1 MQATTSG
8 ARATLGAVT
17 ILPADQPTPGPMAS
31 LWRLRS
37 YVRPYTTQLVT
48 MLVAALL
55 GVGSSIVVPLVTKTV
70 VDGPVAHGQRD
81 RLVPLA
87 LLALALGVA
96 EAVLIFVRRWIQTN
110 ATLGM
115 EKQMRDD
122 VYAHLQSLPPAFHD
136 RWQSG
141 QLLSRA
147 TTDLSA
153 IRRFVGFGLV
163 FLVVN
168 LATFGT
174 VIALLVRLDP
184 LLGFLVALSLVPVA
198 VVCAKFERSYHVVSR
213 RVQDQTGDLATT
225 IEESATG
232 VRVIKAFGRRR
243 LVAEGFDR
251 RALRVY
257 ETQLA
262 KVRLRA
268 TFWSLL
274 DFLPNATLG
283 LILLLGAMAVGEGRL
298 SLGGLVAFITLVL
311 QLVWPVEALGFILA
325 SGQEAATAAQR
336 IYEVLDSVPEIVDRP
351 GARPVDATAGRLRFE
366 HVGFTFPGARSP
378 VLHDVNLTVAPGE
391 TVALVGVTG
400 SGKTTMAALVP
411 RLTDVTAGRITL
423 DGIDIR
429 DLELTSLRRLVATAF
444 EEPILFSASVRENV
458 TLGSPEATDADV
470 AAALSLAQAD
480 FVYELPW
487 GLDTRVGEQGLS
499 LSGGQRQRLAL
510 ARAVIGR
517 PRVLV
522 LDDPLSALDVAT
534 ESLVEEAL
542 ARMLAETTALVVV
555 HRPSTVALADRVAL
569 LQDGTITAVGT
580 HSELMA
586 DEPDYRAILSQESE
600 VESR

>member
-1 MQATTSG
+1 
-8 ARATLGAVT
+8 
-17 ILPADQPTPGPMAS
+17 
-31 LWRLRS
+31 
-37 YVRPYTTQLVT
+37 
-48 MLVAALL
+48 
-55 GVGSSIVVPLVTKTV
+55 
-70 VDGPVAHGQRD
+70 
-81 RLVPLA
+81 
-87 LLALALGVA
+87 
-96 EAVLIFVRRWIQTN
+96 
-110 ATLGM
+110 
-115 EKQMRDD
+115 
-122 VYAHLQSLPPAFHD
+122 
-136 RWQSG
+136 
-141 QLLSRA
+141 
-147 TTDLSA
+147 
-153 IRRFVGFGLV
+153 
-163 FLVVN
+163 
-168 LATFGT
+168 
-174 VIALLVRLDP
+174 
-184 LLGFLVALSLVPVA
+184 
-198 VVCAKFERSYHVVSR
+198 VVSR

-542 ARMLAETTALVVV
+542 ARMLAGTTALVVV

>member
-96 EAVLIFVRRWIQTN
+96 EAVLIFIRRWIQTN

-251 RALRVY
+251 GALRVY

-378 VLHDVNLTVAPGE
+378 VLHNVNLTVAPGE

>member
-1 MQATTSG
+1 M
-8 ARATLGAVT
+8 GAVT
-17 ILPADQPTPGPMAS
+17 LLPEGQLTPGPMAS
-31 LWRLRS
+31 LWRLRF
-37 YVRPYTTQLVT
+37 YVRPYARQMVT

-55 GVGSSIVVPLVTKTV
+55 GVGASIVVPLVTKSV

-81 RLVPLA
+81 KVVPLA
-87 LLALALGVA
+87 LLAIALGVA
-96 EAVLIFVRRWIQTN
+96 EALLIGIRRWIQTK
-110 ATLGM
+110 ATLGL

-122 VYAHLQSLPPAFHD
+122 IYAHLQSLPPSFHD
-136 RWQSG
+136 HWQSG

-147 TTDLSA
+147 TGDLAA
-153 IRRFVGFGLV
+153 IRRFIGFGLV

-168 LATFGT
+168 LATFVT
-174 VIALLVRLDP
+174 VVALLVRLDP
-184 LLGFLVALSLVPVA
+184 LLGFLVGLSLVPVA
-198 VVCAKFERSYHVVSR
+198 VVCAKFERGYSVVSR

-232 VRVIKAFGRRR
+232 IRVIKAFGRRR
-243 LVAEGFDR
+243 LVAEGFDSGAR
-251 RALRVY
+251 KVY

-268 TFWSLL
+268 KFWSLL

-283 LILLLGAMAVGEGRL
+283 LILLLGALAVGEGRL

-325 SGQEAATAAQR
+325 AGQEAATATQR
-336 IYEVLDSVPEIVDRP
+336 IYEVLDAVPEIVDSP
-351 GARPVDATAGRLRFE
+351 GARMLDQAQGRLRFDN
-366 HVGFTFPGARSP
+366 VGFTFPGASTP
-378 VLHDVNLTVAPGE
+378 ILHDVNLTVAPGE
-391 TVALVGVTG
+391 TVALVGITG
-400 SGKTTMAALVP
+400 SGKTTLAGLVP
-411 RLTDVTAGRITL
+411 RLTDVSAGRITL

-429 DLELTSLRRLVATAF
+429 DLKLSSLRRLVATAF

-458 TLGSPEATDADV
+458 TLGSPEATDADA

-480 FVYELPW
+480 FVYDLPW

-517 PRVLV
+517 PRVLI

-534 ESLVEEAL
+534 EALVEEAL
-542 ARMLAETTALVVV
+542 ARVLADTTALIVV

-569 LQDGTITAVGT
+569 LQGGTITAVGT

-586 DEPDYRAILSQESE
+586 DEPAYRDILSQESE

>member
-96 EAVLIFVRRWIQTN
+96 EAVLIFIRRWIQTN

-251 RALRVY
+251 GALRVY

-423 DGIDIR
+423 DDIDIR

>member
-1 MQATTSG
+1 MTTLPHDQRNHSP
-8 ARATLGAVT
+8 LG
-17 ILPADQPTPGPMAS
+17 S

-37 YVRPYTTQLVT
+37 YVRPYAGQLVT
-48 MLVAALL
+48 MLTAALL
-55 GVGSSIVVPLVTKTV
+55 GVGASIVVPLVTKTV

-87 LLALALGVA
+87 LLAMALGVT
-96 EAVLIFVRRWIQTN
+96 EGLLIFVRRWIQTT

-115 EKQMRDD
+115 EKRMRDD
-122 VYAHLQSLPPAFHD
+122 IYAHLQSLPPAFHD

-168 LATFGT
+168 VATFAT
-174 VIALLVRLDP
+174 VIALLVHLDP
-184 LLGFLVALSLVPVA
+184 LLGAVVALSLIPVV
-198 VVCAKFERSYHVVSR
+198 VVCARFERGYSVVSR
-213 RVQDQTGDLATT
+213 RVQDQTGDLATS

-232 VRVIKAFGRRR
+232 IRVIKAFGRRR
-243 LVAEGFDR
+243 LMAATFDR
-251 RALRVY
+251 GARKVY
-257 ETQLA
+257 DTQLA

-268 TFWSLL
+268 TFWALL
-274 DFLPNATLG
+274 DLVPNATLG
-283 LILLLGAMAVGEGRL
+283 IVLLLGALAVGEHRL

-311 QLVWPVEALGFILA
+311 QLIWPVEALGFILA
-325 SGQEAATAAQR
+325 AAQEAATAAQR
-336 IYEVLDSVPEIVDRP
+336 IYELLDSRPEILDRP
-351 GARPVDATAGRLRFE
+351 TARDLEDSPGRLRFDG
-366 HVGFTFPGARSP
+366 VGFTYPGATRP
-378 VLHDVNLTVAPGE
+378 VLHDIDLTIAPGE
-391 TVALVGVTG
+391 TLALVGATG
-400 SGKTTMAALVP
+400 SGKSTLAGLVP
-411 RLTDVTAGRITL
+411 RLTDVTAGRISL

-429 DLELTSLRRLVATAF
+429 DLKLTSLRRLVATAF

-458 TLGSPEATDADV
+458 TLGTPEASDADV

-517 PRVLV
+517 PRVLI
-522 LDDPLSALDVAT
+522 LDDPLSALDVTT
-534 ESLVEEAL
+534 ESLVEKAL
-542 ARMLAETTALVVV
+542 ARVLADTTALLVV
-555 HRPSTVALADRVAL
+555 HRPSTIALADRVAL
-569 LQDGTITAVGT
+569 LQGGTLAAIGT

-586 DEPDYRAILSQESE
+586 DVPAYRAILSQESE
-600 VESR
+600 VQSR

>member
-1 MQATTSG
+1 M
-8 ARATLGAVT
+8 GAV
-17 ILPADQPTPGPMAS
+17 INLPADRPARRPLAS

-37 YVRPYTTQLVT
+37 YVRPYAGQLAT
-48 MLVAALL
+48 MLAAAML
-55 GVGSSIVVPLVTKTV
+55 GVGASIVVPLVTKTV

-81 RLVPLA
+81 RVVPLA
-87 LLALALGVA
+87 LLALALGVT
-96 EAVLIFVRRWIQTN
+96 EGLLIFLRRWIQTT

-122 VYAHLQSLPPAFHD
+122 IYAHLQSLPPAFHD

-153 IRRFVGFGLV
+153 IRRFIGFGLV

-168 LATFGT
+168 IATFIT

-184 LLGFLVALSLVPVA
+184 LLGAVVAASLVPVIA
-198 VVCAKFERSYHVVSR
+198 VCARFERQYSVVSR
-213 RVQDQTGDLATT
+213 RVQDQTGDLATS
-225 IEESATG
+225 IEEAATG
-232 VRVIKAFGRRR
+232 IRVIKAFGRRR
-243 LVAEGFDR
+243 LVATGFDR
-251 RALRVY
+251 GARRVY
-257 ETQLA
+257 DTQLA

-268 TFWSLL
+268 TFWALL
-274 DFLPNATLG
+274 DLVPNATLG
-283 LILLLGAMAVGEGRL
+283 IIVLLGALAVGHRQL
-298 SLGGLVAFITLVL
+298 SLGGLVAFITLTL

-325 SGQEAATAAQR
+325 SAQEAGTAAQR
-336 IYEVLDSVPEIVDRP
+336 IYEVLDSRPEIVDRP
-351 GARPVDATAGRLRFE
+351 GARPVGRGAGLLRFE
-366 HVGFTFPGARSP
+366 GVGFTYPGARAP
-378 VLHDVNLTVAPGE
+378 VLHDVDLKISPGE
-391 TVALVGVTG
+391 TIALVGVTG

-411 RLTDVTAGRITL
+411 RLADVTAGRVTL
-423 DGIDIR
+423 DGVDIR
-429 DLELTSLRRLVATAF
+429 DITLSSLRRLVATAF

-458 TLGSPEATDADV
+458 TLGSADATDDEV
-470 AAALSLAQAD
+470 TAALTLAQAD
-480 FVYELPW
+480 FVYDLPW
-487 GLDTRVGEQGLS
+487 GLDTRIGEQGLS

-534 ESLVEEAL
+534 EALVEKAL
-542 ARMLAETTALVVV
+542 ARVLADTTALVVV

-569 LQDGTITAVGT
+569 LQGGTITAVGT

-586 DEPDYRAILSQESE
+586 EQPAYRAILSQEAE
-600 VESR
+600 VGSR

>member
-1 MQATTSG
+1 VTSAPLPEPRPG
-8 ARATLGAVT
+8 VVTLSDVAAP
-17 ILPADQPTPGPMAS
+17 LSPMAS
-31 LWRLRS
+31 LWRVRT
-37 YVRPYTTQLVT
+37 YVRPYVRQLVT

-55 GVGSSIVVPLVTKTV
+55 GVGASIVVPLVTKTV

-81 RLVPLA
+81 RVVPLA
-87 LLALALGVA
+87 MLALGLGVA
-96 EAVLIFVRRWIQTN
+96 EAVLIFIRRWIQTN

-115 EKQMRDD
+115 EQTMRDD
-122 VYAHLQSLPPAFHD
+122 IYAHLQSLPPAFHD

-153 IRRFVGFGLV
+153 IRRFIGFGVV

-168 LATFGT
+168 LATFAT
-174 VIALLVRLDP
+174 VVVLLIRLNP
-184 LLGFLVALSLVPVA
+184 LLGFLVGLSLVPVA
-198 VVCAKFERSYHVVSR
+198 LVCAKFERGYSVVSR

-232 VRVIKAFGRRR
+232 IRVIKAFGRRR

-251 RALRVY
+251 GATRVY

-268 TFWSLL
+268 TFWALL
-274 DFLPNATLG
+274 DFMPNATLG
-283 LILLLGAMAVGEGRL
+283 LILLLGPLAVARGEL
-298 SLGGLVAFITLVL
+298 TLGGLVAFITLVL
-311 QLVWPVEALGFILA
+311 QLVWPVAALGFILA
-325 SGQEAATAAQR
+325 AAQEAATAAQR
-336 IYEVLDSVPEIVDRP
+336 IYEVLDAVPEIVDSP
-351 GARPVDATAGRLRFE
+351 GARAVGGTSGLLRFE
-366 HVGFTFPGARSP
+366 HVGFTFPDASSP
-378 VLHDVNLTVAPGE
+378 VLYDVNLTIAPGE

-411 RLTDVTAGRITL
+411 RLADVSQGRITL

-429 DLELTSLRRLVATAF
+429 DIELTSLRRLVATAF

-458 TLGSPEATDADV
+458 TLGSPEATDSDV

-480 FVYELPW
+480 FVYDLPW
-487 GLDTRVGEQGLS
+487 ALDTRVGEQGLS

-534 ESLVEEAL
+534 EALVEEAL
-542 ARMLAETTALVVV
+542 GRVLADTTALVVV

-569 LQDGTITAVGT
+569 LRDGTITAVGT

-586 DEPDYRAILSQESE
+586 DEPAYRAILSQESE
-600 VESR
+600 VQSR